1 MEKRDLNITSVA
13 IQNNVLQYDFGGG
26 QEFGEIS
33 FPLKWNNVPEAK
45 SYALYIID
53 YDATHVCGF
62 PFVHW
67 VVANISKNELGFDAT
82 HNLKGIIAQGQN
94 STSTVTYRNL
104 HGKKPTQSELL
115 KAAKYIAPTPPDGSH
130 TYTIVLFALDVEKL
144 DLKDGFFLDQMLAKI
159 HSHILVYD
167 WYNFKYPSD

>member
-1 MEKRDLNITSVA
+1 MEKRNLNISSVA
-13 IQNNVLQYDFGGG
+13 IHNNVLQYDFGGG

-33 FPLKWNNVPEAK
+33 FPLKWDSVPEAK

-62 PFVHW
+62 PFIHW

-94 STSTVTYRNL
+94 STSTVTYHSLR
-104 HGKKPTQSELL
+104 GRKPTQSELL

-130 TYTIVLFALDVEKL
+130 TYTIVLFALDVDKL
-144 DLKDGFFLDQMLAKI
+144 DLKDGFFLDQMLAKL